1 MLWPRV
7 VATRRVIR
15 QQSWCGLCS
24 GVSGR
29 TGVQMQTTLTGTAPS
44 YDRTMDSLDDLDRLL
59 SNSADFTDFVA
70 ASTLPSDYSQPK
82 GLQGENSAGRR
93 GTFRPVDTPDTT
105 LQGRKQRAL
114 DKSREAQKRFRQRQ
128 KVGVWLLKL
137 LRNTGILSNSFCAA
151 GQTR

>member
-1 MLWPRV
+1 
-7 VATRRVIR
+7 
-15 QQSWCGLCS
+15 
-24 GVSGR
+24 
-29 TGVQMQTTLTGTAPS
+29 MQTTLTGTAPS

-93 GTFRPVDTPDTT
+93 GTFPPVDTPDTT

-137 LRNTGILSNSFCAA
+137 LRNTGTLSNSFCAA